1 MSTQVEIDEKLYND
15 IKVYCSLNALKI
27 KAFVNELLKKA
38 FIIEKYGE
46 TPFSSPQ
53 LHNDEQNIAEEKQES
68 NKIQIIQLQQLLSF
82 PPKKPKPLEPQPQ
95 PRPPP

>member
-15 IKVYCSLNALKI
+15 IKVYCWLNALKI
-27 KAFVNELLKKA
+27 KACVNELLKKA

-68 NKIQIIQLQQLLSF
+68 NKTDLAIEKQEVEHSTEIIPVTRKKRQLN
-82 PPKKPKPLEPQPQ
+82 
-95 PRPPP
+95 

>member
-38 FIIEKYGE
+38 LIIEKYGE

-68 NKIQIIQLQQLLSF
+68 NKTDLAIEKQEVEHSTEIIPVTRKKRQLN
-82 PPKKPKPLEPQPQ
+82 
-95 PRPPP
+95 

>member
-68 NKIQIIQLQQLLSF
+68 NKTDLAIEKQEVEHSTEITSVTRKKRQLN
-82 PPKKPKPLEPQPQ
+82 
-95 PRPPP
+95 

>member
-68 NKIQIIQLQQLLSF
+68 NKTDLPIEKQEVEHSAEITPVTRKKRQLN
-82 PPKKPKPLEPQPQ
+82 
-95 PRPPP
+95 

>member
-46 TPFSSPQ
+46 TPFSSPH

-68 NKIQIIQLQQLLSF
+68 KKNDLPIEKQEVEHSTEITPVTRKKRQLN
-82 PPKKPKPLEPQPQ
+82 
-95 PRPPP
+95 

>member
-68 NKIQIIQLQQLLSF
+68 KKNDLPIEKQEVEHSIEITPVTRKKRQLN
-82 PPKKPKPLEPQPQ
+82 
-95 PRPPP
+95 

>member
-46 TPFSSPQ
+46 TPFSLPQ
-53 LHNDEQNIAEEKQES
+53 LHNDEQKIAEEKLES
-68 NKIQIIQLQQLLSF
+68 NKTDLPIEKQEVEHSTEITPVTRKKRQLN
-82 PPKKPKPLEPQPQ
+82 
-95 PRPPP
+95 

>member
-68 NKIQIIQLQQLLSF
+68 NKTDLAIEKQEVEHSAEITPVTRKKRQLN
-82 PPKKPKPLEPQPQ
+82 
-95 PRPPP
+95 

>member
-46 TPFSSPQ
+46 TPFSSLQ
-53 LHNDEQNIAEEKQES
+53 MHNDEQNIAEEKQES
-68 NKIQIIQLQQLLSF
+68 NKTDLPIEKQEVEHSTEITPVTRKKRQLN
-82 PPKKPKPLEPQPQ
+82 
-95 PRPPP
+95 

>member
-53 LHNDEQNIAEEKQES
+53 LHNDEQNIAEEQQES
-68 NKIQIIQLQQLLSF
+68 NKTDLAIEKQEVEHSAEITPVTRKKRQLN
-82 PPKKPKPLEPQPQ
+82 
-95 PRPPP
+95 

>member
-68 NKIQIIQLQQLLSF
+68 KKNDLPIENQEVEHSTEITPVTRKKRQLN
-82 PPKKPKPLEPQPQ
+82 
-95 PRPPP
+95 

>member
-68 NKIQIIQLQQLLSF
+68 NKTDLAIEKQEVEHSTEITPVTRKKRQLN
-82 PPKKPKPLEPQPQ
+82 
-95 PRPPP
+95 